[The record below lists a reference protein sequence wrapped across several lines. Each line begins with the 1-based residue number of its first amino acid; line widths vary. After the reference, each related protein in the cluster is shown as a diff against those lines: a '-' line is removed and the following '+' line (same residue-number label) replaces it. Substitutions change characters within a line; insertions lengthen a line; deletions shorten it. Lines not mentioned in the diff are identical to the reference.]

1 MRNLTKTARLRIPDG
16 SQRYGEDAGLWLA
29 EPSAYI
35 GKHMADMLHVQC
47 CIAGGGPAGMMLG
60 FLLGRAGVK
69 TVVLEQHAD
78 FLRDFRGDTVHPST
92 LMIMQELG
100 LIEDFLKLP
109 HSEIRALS
117 AEIGGISLK
126 IADFA
131 RIPAPCKFVALMPQ
145 WDFLNFLADKGQRF
159 PALRVVMSAQVTS
172 LIDVAGRVAGINV
185 STLDGPLA
193 VRADLVVGCDG
204 RTSTVRAASGLV
216 VRDLGSPIDVLW
228 FRLSKKAGDPE
239 QVLGRL
245 GADTMI
251 VTIDRTDY
259 WQCAFV
265 IGKGGIGRVHAE
277 GLEAF
282 KAAVADGARFL
293 SDRVDELKSF
303 DDIKLLSVSV
313 DRLTTWSKPGLLCIG
328 DAAHAMSPVGG
339 VGINLAIQDAV
350 ATANLLAA
358 KLKAGTLRDDDL
370 DSVRR
375 RRLFPVKVIQALQVA
390 VHNRVLKP
398 AVSGSARK
406 LTVPWPL
413 KVLDANPWL
422 RRWPAQILGLG
433 VRPEHIRSPDSP

>member
-1 MRNLTKTARLRIPDG
+1 MPDIL
-16 SQRYGEDAGLWLA
+16 Q
-29 EPSAYI
+29 
-35 GKHMADMLHVQC
+35 VQC

-60 FLLGRAGVK
+60 YLLGRAGVK
-69 TVVLEQHAD
+69 SVVLEKHAD

-100 LIEDFLKLP
+100 LIEDFLKVP
-109 HSEIRALS
+109 HSKIRALA
-117 AEIGGISLK
+117 AEIGDTRIRV
-126 IADFA
+126 ADFA

-145 WDFLNFLADKGQRF
+145 WDFLNFLADKSRRF
-159 PALRVVMSAQVTS
+159 PAVKVLMSAEVTS
-172 LIDVAGRVAGINV
+172 LVETAGRVVGVNA
-185 STLDGPLA
+185 STQEGPLE
-193 VRADLVVGCDG
+193 VRANLVVGCDG
-204 RTSTVRAASGLV
+204 RTSTVRTASGLAV
-216 VRDLGSPIDVLW
+216 QDLGSPIDVLW
-228 FRLSKKAGDPE
+228 FRLSKQAGDPE

-245 GADTMI
+245 QADTMI

-265 IGKGGIGRVHAE
+265 IGKGGIGQIHAE
-277 GLEAF
+277 GLESF
-282 KAAVADGARFL
+282 KAAVANGAHFL
-293 SDRVDELKSF
+293 ADRVDELKSF

-350 ATANLLAA
+350 AAANLLAE

-370 DSVRR
+370 DSVRQ
-375 RRLFPVKVIQALQVA
+375 RRLFPVKVIQAMQVA

-398 AVSGSARK
+398 TVSGAKRK

-413 KVLDANPWL
+413 KLLDANAWL

-433 VRPEHIRSPDSP
+433 VRPEHVRSPDSP

>member
-1 MRNLTKTARLRIPDG
+1 MPDLL
-16 SQRYGEDAGLWLA
+16 Q
-29 EPSAYI
+29 
-35 GKHMADMLHVQC
+35 VQC

-60 FLLGRAGVK
+60 YLLGRAGVK
-69 TVVLEQHAD
+69 SVVLEKHAD

-109 HSEIRALS
+109 HSKIRALA
-117 AEIGGISLK
+117 AEIGATHIK
-126 IADFA
+126 VADFA
-131 RIPAPCKFVALMPQ
+131 HISAPCKFVALMPQ
-145 WDFLNFLADKGQRF
+145 WDFLNFLADKSRRF
-159 PALRVVMSAQVTS
+159 PAVKVMMSAEVTS
-172 LIDVAGRVAGINV
+172 LIETAGRVAGV
-185 STLDGPLA
+185 EVATPDGPLEI
-193 VRADLVVGCDG
+193 RADLVVGCDG
-204 RTSTVRAASGLV
+204 RTSTVRTASGLV
-216 VRDLGSPIDVLW
+216 VQDLGSPIDVLW
-228 FRLSKKAGDPE
+228 FRLSKKAGDPG

-245 GADTMI
+245 QAETMI

-282 KAAVADGARFL
+282 KAAVADGAHFL
-293 SDRVDELKSF
+293 ADRVDELKSF

-358 KLKAGTLRDDDL
+358 KLKAGTLQDHDL

-375 RRLFPVKVIQALQVA
+375 RRLFPVKVIQAMQVA

-398 AVSGSARK
+398 TVSGAKRE

-413 KVLDANPWL
+413 KLLDANAWL

-433 VRPEHIRSPDSP
+433 VRPEHVRSLDSP